1 MMDNYKEIP
10 NDEIE
15 IDLKE
20 LILALW
26 RKAWVLILSAIICGG
41 VAFGYTSYFVTPLYQ
56 ASSMIYILSTST
68 SITSYADLQL
78 SAALT
83 EDYEILGLSRPVL
96 SEVIETLELDYS
108 VSELSSMIELSNP
121 ADSHIL
127 SIKVT
132 SAFGEEAMNIAN
144 EMADVVSDQVANVML
159 TDTPSIVERAVLA
172 GAPSSPSVVKNMAI
186 GVFLGLFLSAGII
199 VVLFILD
206 DTIKDEDDVEKY
218 LRKSVLATLPKNN
231 KSKSAAK
238 NNSYN

>member
-159 TDTPSIVERAVLA
+159 TDTPSIVEQAVLA